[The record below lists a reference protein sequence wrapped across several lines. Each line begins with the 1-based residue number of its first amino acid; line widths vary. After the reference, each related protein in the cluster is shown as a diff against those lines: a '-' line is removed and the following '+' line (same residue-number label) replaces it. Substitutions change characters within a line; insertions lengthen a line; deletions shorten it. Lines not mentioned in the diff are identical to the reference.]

1 MKTGFLSREVTEV
14 MRGFAII
21 SVIICHSAGGGYF
34 IRYVTPLG
42 GIGVAMFLIL
52 SGYGINESFKRKGLK
67 DYWINKAKRILIPY
81 ALWSLLYL
89 GVAFAMGR
97 EDNFPLRYWYLEWL
111 FVWYV
116 LFFVAKMILP
126 NKKSEYAMLVCTPL
140 LFLALPCLYAEQ
152 ALSFITGVLISSNKE
167 VLSSKISNK
176 RCLTIGIVLF
186 LFATIFLAI
195 KQLPT
200 VREYGEDSLLM
211 KVVQLGI
218 KLPYALSLIAILQVV
233 YSNSKFFKVL
243 EYFGTISLELYLV
256 QMLFYSDIN
265 NTFSN
270 LVIYSLIV
278 ASLALVLYFLTKKMT
293 MLINNKQI

>member
-1 MKTGFLSREVTEV
+1 
-14 MRGFAII
+14 MRGVAII
-21 SVIICHSAGGGYF
+21 SVIICHFAGGYH
-34 IRYVTPLG
+34 IRYATPLG

-52 SGYGINESFKRKGLK
+52 SGYGINESFKRKGLQG
-67 DYWINKAKRILIPY
+67 YWKNKAIRILIPY

-97 EDNFPLRYWYLEWL
+97 EYNFPLRYWYLEWL

-126 NKKSEYAMLVCTPL
+126 NKKSEYAMLICTPA
-140 LFLALPCLYAEQ
+140 LFMAFPCIYAEQ
-152 ALSFITGVLISSNKE
+152 ALSFVIGVLISSNKE

-186 LFATIFLAI
+186 VFATIFLAI

-200 VREYGEDSLLM
+200 VRQYGEGSLLM
-211 KVVQLGI
+211 KAIQLGV
-218 KLPYALSLIAILQVV
+218 KLPFALSLIAILQVV
-233 YSNSKFFKVL
+233 YCNNIFFKVL
-243 EYFGTISLELYLV
+243 VFLGTISLELFLV

-265 NTFSN
+265 NSFSN
-270 LVIYSLIV
+270 LIVYSLIV
-278 ASLALVLYFLTKKMT
+278 ASLALVLNFLTKKMT